1 MSLLRTLGVAIDVA
15 CRKRDAASQLL
26 GQAQQRQIA
35 ARNQLTQLETYA
47 SETEGR
53 WASQAQI
60 CALPELMRHHY
71 QFMERLNQAIQMQR
85 QILDEQTHWVDVA
98 KKGLLDADIR
108 VATLRQV
115 LAKKQQEAQR
125 LQDRREQKQMDEFA
139 ALRFGKSIDRQF
151 GGGMP

>member
-15 CRKRDAASQLL
+15 SRKRDAASQAL

-35 ARNQLTQLETYA
+35 AQAQLTQLESYA
-47 SETEGR
+47 NETEAR
-53 WASQAQI
+53 WASQAQV

-71 QFMERLNQAIQMQR
+71 QFMERLNQAIQMQQ
-85 QILDEQTHWVDVA
+85 QILTEQTHWVEVA
-98 KKGLLDADIR
+98 RKGLLDADIR

-115 LAKKQQEAQR
+115 LVNKQKEAER
-125 LQDRREQKQMDEFA
+125 LHNRREQKQMDEFA

-151 GGGMP
+151 GEGTS

>member
-15 CRKRDAASQLL
+15 SRKRDAASQAL
-26 GQAQQRQIA
+26 GQAQQRHIA
-35 ARNQLTQLETYA
+35 AQNQFSQLETYA
-47 SETEGR
+47 NETETR

-71 QFMERLNQAIQMQR
+71 QFMERLNHAMQMQK
-85 QILDEQTHWVDVA
+85 QILVEQAHWVEVA
-98 KKGLLDADIR
+98 RKGLLDADIR

-115 LAKKQQEAQR
+115 LANKQKEAER
-125 LQDRREQKQMDEFA
+125 LHNRREQKQMDEFA

-151 GGGMP
+151 GEGL

>member
-15 CRKRDAASQLL
+15 GRKRDAASQAL

-35 ARNQLTQLETYA
+35 AQNQLTQLETYA
-47 SETEGR
+47 FETETR

-71 QFMERLNQAIQMQR
+71 QFMERLNQAIQMQK
-85 QILDEQTHWVDVA
+85 QMLLEHVHWVEVA
-98 KKGLLDADIR
+98 KKNLLEADIR

-115 LAKKQQEAQR
+115 LANKEKDAQL
-125 LQDRREQKQMDEFA
+125 LQHRREQKQMDEFA

-151 GGGMP
+151 GEGMS

>member
-15 CRKRDAASQLL
+15 SRKRDAASQAL

-35 ARNQLTQLETYA
+35 AQNQLTQLETYA
-47 SETEGR
+47 NETEAR
-53 WASQAQI
+53 WASQAQV

-71 QFMERLNQAIQMQR
+71 QFMERLNQAVQMQK
-85 QILDEQTHWVDVA
+85 QILAEQTHWVEVA
-98 KKGLLDADIR
+98 RKGLLDADIR

-115 LAKKQQEAQR
+115 LTNKQKEADR
-125 LQDRREQKQMDEFA
+125 LHNRREQKQMDEFA

-151 GGGMP
+151 GEGI